1 MFTGSD
7 QARSRAGL
15 RHGGVPVV
23 FHDESLYTACG
34 LNEEVGSLSVD
45 EVTALKYRA
54 TDEQVTTLNAAL
66 SLCSQLR
73 LGVMLDISA
82 SGSESYYSGI
92 AELVE
97 KCGLARATVTITQ
110 DALARRQL
118 ERCMMLAVSREDR
131 ARIEAGE
138 KVDLGSQFWFAA
150 AGELETEHVG
160 SYKDARALVLP
171 AINTF
176 RYPSHAH
183 RQIAEEDIVRLSRAG
198 VHGFQIDSVSRI
210 LSRSEAPESAT
221 TDLPPDPA
229 ARNPAS
235 RGRC

>member
-7 QARSRAGL
+7 QARGRVYDMVELDVQQTAD
-15 RHGGVPVV
+15 GVPVV
-23 FHDESLYTACG
+23 FHDESLCTACG

-97 KCGLARATVTITQ
+97 KCGLARATATITQ
-110 DALARRQL
+110 DAWLAGNWR
-118 ERCMMLAVSREDR
+118 
-131 ARIEAGE
+131 
-138 KVDLGSQFWFAA
+138 
-150 AGELETEHVG
+150 
-160 SYKDARALVLP
+160 DA
-171 AINTF
+171 
-176 RYPSHAH
+176 
-183 RQIAEEDIVRLSRAG
+183 
-198 VHGFQIDSVSRI
+198 
-210 LSRSEAPESAT
+210 
-221 TDLPPDPA
+221 
-229 ARNPAS
+229 
-235 RGRC
+235 

>member
-1 MFTGSD
+1 MRELLDINDSAVDCAPGGVVGPGVPECSL
-7 QARSRAGL
+7 AAIRLAAGKVYDMVEL
-15 RHGGVPVV
+15 DVQQTADGVPVV

-97 KCGLARATVTITQ
+97 KCGLARATATITQ
-110 DALARRQL
+110 DAWLAGNWR
-118 ERCMMLAVSREDR
+118 
-131 ARIEAGE
+131 
-138 KVDLGSQFWFAA
+138 
-150 AGELETEHVG
+150 
-160 SYKDARALVLP
+160 DA
-171 AINTF
+171 
-176 RYPSHAH
+176 
-183 RQIAEEDIVRLSRAG
+183 
-198 VHGFQIDSVSRI
+198 
-210 LSRSEAPESAT
+210 
-221 TDLPPDPA
+221 
-229 ARNPAS
+229 
-235 RGRC
+235 

>member
-1 MFTGSD
+1 MRELIDINDSAD
-7 QARSRAGL
+7 VESRHPLLIAHRGGVVGPGVPECSL
-15 RHGGVPVV
+15 AAIRLAAEQVYDMVELDVQQTADGVPVV

-97 KCGLARATVTITQ
+97 KCGLARATAMIMQ
-110 DALARRQL
+110 DAWLAGNWR
-118 ERCMMLAVSREDR
+118 
-131 ARIEAGE
+131 
-138 KVDLGSQFWFAA
+138 
-150 AGELETEHVG
+150 
-160 SYKDARALVLP
+160 DA
-171 AINTF
+171 
-176 RYPSHAH
+176 
-183 RQIAEEDIVRLSRAG
+183 
-198 VHGFQIDSVSRI
+198 
-210 LSRSEAPESAT
+210 
-221 TDLPPDPA
+221 
-229 ARNPAS
+229 
-235 RGRC
+235 